1 MAGCSNGHV
10 WFQPSC
16 WSCETGARED
26 DREWEAERRHRERMK
41 QADAHRKAQEKAYR
55 DRPATT
61 GMRASGAGAGVP
73 YQLPSLASVVNTTTA
88 IAIVV
93 VVGVTYLIGS
103 TLVIAVTPPLGIAAV
118 AVLLARRAGKTL
130 PSRLRPLPAS
140 WWAQLAGLGLT
151 VAVFD
156 AARPQYAPMNRPLLD
171 VARFLLVLVAVAGLG
186 WLYLQARAHM
196 ASAASG
202 PSADPESAPHEP
214 APLNPIRPE
223 DAT

>member
-55 DRPATT
+55 DRPPTS
-61 GMRASGAGAGVP
+61 GVRASSVGPGMP
-73 YQLPSLASVVNTTTA
+73 YQLPSLASVVNTTAA
-88 IAIVV
+88 IAIVF
-93 VVGVTYLIGS
+93 VVGVTYLVGS
-103 TLVIAVTPPLGIAAV
+103 TLLIAVTPLLGIAAV

-130 PSRLRPLPAS
+130 PPRLRPLPAS

-156 AARPQYAPMNRPLLD
+156 ATRPRYAPMNRPLLD
-171 VARFLLVLVAVAGLG
+171 VARLLLVLVAVAGLG

-202 PSADPESAPHEP
+202 PSAEPESAPHEP
-214 APLNPIRPE
+214 APSPPE
-223 DAT
+223 PAGDAT